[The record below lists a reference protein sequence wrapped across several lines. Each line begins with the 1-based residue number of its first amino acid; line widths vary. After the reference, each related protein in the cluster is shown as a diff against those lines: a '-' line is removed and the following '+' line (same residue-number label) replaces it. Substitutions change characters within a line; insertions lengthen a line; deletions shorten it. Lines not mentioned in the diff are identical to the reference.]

1 MGPNTWQSAAEWG
14 TTAAPAS
21 TTQQQVTQK
30 QANILIQNFN
40 AHGFSGKAHKMDPA
54 YNNLPDLSSTQTP
67 AFFHASPV
75 KEAQANGVINGHV
88 SFHDPF
94 EQPSGNAQQSIYD
107 KGFPGVA
114 KPIFVQENP
123 HKSETNGQYKP
134 IMNGNVNFGL
144 PNRNAGNVWN
154 APLTTEISVFH
165 EGGSVGGQ
173 GQRSGGVGTG
183 MVGAPEYNGWGTTQ
197 TPRPYF
203 ENTGFSTNVV
213 ENIEM
218 GLLSHQNQMKL
229 FQSLGGTD
237 FNNPTYVDS
246 QQPSVPDSPT
256 QQQIAMPPTNVNSN
270 TQQWYG
276 GQNNFQQ
283 EQPQP
288 LPNPGMDNSN
298 FYPQQVS
305 GGTNQYNA
313 YFPNSQNYGMGQQAE
328 VNSFVPSNVQQSK
341 ITDQQMWNNNKNHFP
356 DPNFAQWGPSDN
368 FYGSETSVQ
377 ATNINQPLHQQNSQN
392 TNEQSMNK
400 QMMMQTSWH
409 NPNKGN
415 EFNVKPH
422 SFSMIPN
429 PEEESVAN
437 PAPAFSF
444 NGNQNNKNSESVL
457 RMRNEMD
464 RRQFNKKLHQS
475 YFSINQLTQKE
486 NPVQE
491 EEMKTS
497 VPPTVVLTTTEKVQP
512 VTPPLEETKPPVE
525 EIIIET
531 TLPPKTSTQSF
542 IQFLQFVFEQRE
554 LAKRKVKLSELD
566 EMVKSLK
573 AAPTT
578 ESSVHAETPSSA
590 TSSRDSLKS
599 KATRQN
605 PTTSLPVLEKK
616 VTTTTPTTTIK
627 PTTTAAPTTLS
638 SSTSASISTSAVSAE
653 TKKVGTVAPEV
664 VSPKSPAPVT
674 TPPIVITSTLLP
686 ETSATP
692 YISDL
697 NGFTDPTTTVNFNKM
712 STTLKSVLA
721 DIQSDTTVRIKL
733 RSVPDEVKPEITIE
747 YVTPTPPKKNTSDVK
762 PLVTSTIPTTTFR
775 YGLTETPKPEWT
787 FRSPKTV
794 EYLEPRIKIIAETT
808 PNPAITA
815 PVPDTQVTDEPS
827 KQGSGGLTNSHF
839 SHFQFTD
846 SSTQRMDV
854 VDYSKDILLNKN
866 EPTTNVPLDN
876 SGRINEK
883 QALNYGPG
891 RSENTAQEN
900 LPSRTTVNVN
910 NEEGG
915 LLANATFYQRILF
928 LKRQR
933 AARENPVQALKKFGD
948 PSANMLNL
956 IKLLPKN
963 NNSPMAATDEA
974 GVYTR
979 KSDPPQ
985 RKTTSQISRTT
996 PSPETMVRR
1005 PSVATKN
1012 TNNSRGQHSKNQE
1025 MRNTQVASRQAA
1037 QNTANNPATKTR
1049 GRRPLTPKQRAK
1061 LAKDK
1066 NQCVYFGKVFR
1077 AGQRFK
1083 NNSGKRCRCM
1093 KGGRVKCRR

>member
-1 MGPNTWQSAAEWG
+1 MEQSNFQMGPNTWQSAAEWG

-21 TTQQQVTQK
+21 TTQRQVTHK
-30 QANILIQNFN
+30 QANIFIQNVN
-40 AHGFSGKAHKMDPA
+40 AHGFSGKAHRMDPA

-107 KGFPGVA
+107 KGFPGIA

-134 IMNGNVNFGL
+134 FMNGNVNFGL

-173 GQRSGGVGTG
+173 GQGSGGVGTG
-183 MVGAPEYNGWGTTQ
+183 MVGAPEYNRWGTTQ

-218 GLLSHQNQMKL
+218 GLLSHQNQMKI

-246 QQPSVPDSPT
+246 QQPSVPDAPI
-256 QQQIAMPPTNVNSN
+256 QQQIAMPPTNVNFN

-276 GQNNFQQ
+276 VQNNVQQ

-288 LPNPGMDNSN
+288 LPNPGMDNSK

-305 GGTNQYNA
+305 GGSNQFNA
-313 YFPNSQNYGMGQQAE
+313 YYPYSQNYGLGQQAE
-328 VNSFVPSNVQQSK
+328 DNSFMPGNVQQSQIK
-341 ITDQQMWNNNKNHFP
+341 DQQIRNNNNNHFP
-356 DPNFAQWGPSDN
+356 DPSFAQFGPSDN
-368 FYGSETSVQ
+368 LNGITTSVQ
-377 ATNINQPLHQQNSQN
+377 ASKIYQPLPQRNYQN
-392 TNEQSMNK
+392 TN
-400 QMMMQTSWH
+400 
-409 NPNKGN
+409 P
-415 EFNVKPH
+415 
-422 SFSMIPN
+422 FSMFPK
-429 PEEESVAN
+429 PEEDSAAK
-437 PAPAFSF
+437 PAPSFSF
-444 NGNQNNKNSESVL
+444 NGNQNNENFESVL

-464 RRQFNKKLHQS
+464 RRQFNKQFKQKS
-475 YFSINQLTQKE
+475 PFSINQLRE
-486 NPVQE
+486 NPDQE
-491 EEMKTS
+491 EEMKTTI
-497 VPPTVVLTTTEKVQP
+497 PPSRMLTTTEKVKSA
-512 VTPPLEETKPPVE
+512 TPPLEKTKPPVE

-566 EMVKSLK
+566 EMVKSIK

-578 ESSVHAETPSSA
+578 ESSVYAETPSSA
-590 TSSRDSLKS
+590 TPSPDSLRS

-605 PTTSLPVLEKK
+605 PTTSPPVSEKK
-616 VTTTTPTTTIK
+616 VTTPTPTTTIK
-627 PTTTAAPTTLS
+627 PTNTAAPTTLS
-638 SSTSASISTSAVSAE
+638 SSTSASISTSSVSPE

-664 VSPKSPAPVT
+664 VSLKPPASVT

-692 YISDL
+692 SISHL
-697 NGFTDPTTTVNFNKM
+697 NGITDPTTTVNFNKM

-721 DIQSDTTVRIKL
+721 DIKSHTTVRIKL
-733 RSVPDEVKPEITIE
+733 RSVPGEVKPEITVE
-747 YVTPTPPKKNTSDVK
+747 YVTPTPPKENTSGVK
-762 PLVTSTIPTTTFR
+762 PVVTSTVPTTTFR
-775 YGLTETPKPEWT
+775 YGLTETPKQELT
-787 FRSPKTV
+787 FRSPKTIGD
-794 EYLEPRIKIIAETT
+794 LKPRIKIIAETT
-808 PNPAITA
+808 PTPATTA
-815 PVPDTQVTDEPS
+815 PVPDPQVTDGPS
-827 KQGSGGLTNSHF
+827 KQGSEGLTNSQF

-854 VDYSKDILLNKN
+854 VDYSKDIPLNKN

-900 LPSRTTVNVN
+900 LPSRTTVNGN
-910 NEEGG
+910 NEEG
-915 LLANATFYQRILF
+915 LPANATFHQRILF
-928 LKRQR
+928 LKRQQ
-933 AARENPVQALKKFGD
+933 AARENPVEALKKFAD

-956 IKLLPKN
+956 IKLLPKD

-996 PSPETMVRR
+996 PSPETMVKR

-1012 TNNSRGQHSKNQE
+1012 TNNSRGPQSKNQE
-1025 MRNTQVASRQAA
+1025 MRNTQVESKQAA

-1049 GRRPLTPKQRAK
+1049 GRRPLTSKQRAK